1 MTNPEAK
8 LYIPRPTL
16 FVFCGLPGSLRPDF
30 STELREQFV
39 EDQVV
44 AVNGEEYRR
53 EMTVDNQKIPS
64 DELRSELVHDAL
76 FDLGTGA
83 SVVLE
88 EVMFSNAASRTK
100 HLAQVIRANVKV
112 VTFNVDCDETVAYSR
127 LAVLDKEGFYS
138 GKDNAW
144 RTNPMRSFDST
155 AKHLKLAKPNEPGV
169 SAVVNIDGEDL
180 TAYSVVQACFQL
192 EETGVAFSGLRL
204 VS

>member
-30 STELREQFV
+30 SAELREELV
-39 EDQVV
+39 EGQVDTI
-44 AVNGEEYRR
+44 NGEEYRK
-53 EMTVDNQKIPS
+53 EMTVDDQKIPS
-64 DELRSELVHDAL
+64 DELREELVENAL
-76 FDLGTGA
+76 FYLGTGA

-88 EVMFSNAASRTK
+88 EVMFSNSSSRTK
-100 HLAQVIRANVKV
+100 HLARVVRAKFEV
-112 VTFNVDCDETVAYSR
+112 VTVNVDCDESVAYNR
-127 LAVLDKEGFYS
+127 LAALEDEGVYS

-144 RTNPMRSFDST
+144 RTNPLRSFDSS

-169 SAVVNIDGEDL
+169 SAVINIDGEDL
-180 TAYSVVQACFQL
+180 TAYSVVRACCQL
-192 EETGVAFSGLRL
+192 EEAGVAYSGLRL